1 VKVRIPALIG
11 CLAVVILTYL
21 SSGLVSALS
30 AMAALAFVWMV
41 FEVVIAERGW

>member
-1 VKVRIPALIG
+1 MKVRIPALIG

-30 AMAALAFVWMV
+30 AMAAMAFVWGV
-41 FEVVIAERGW
+41 FEAAIAERGR